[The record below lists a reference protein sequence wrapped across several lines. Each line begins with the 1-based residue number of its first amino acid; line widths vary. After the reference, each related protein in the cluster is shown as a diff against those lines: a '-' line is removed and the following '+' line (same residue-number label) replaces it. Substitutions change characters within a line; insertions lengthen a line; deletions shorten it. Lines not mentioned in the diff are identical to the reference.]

1 MFSKPKDGQ
10 TKKEYT
16 EARVPQ
22 LIREGKTPDQAIAEC
37 NAMWEAARD
46 KYGDNEPSIEVC
58 TEKSLEFSAE
68 IGDGIFINMSQ
79 EDVVLPKR
87 TFAEVLTMLGCEPG
101 KRYEIEISVEEV

>member
-22 LIREGKTPDQAIAEC
+22 LIREGKTPSQAISEC
-37 NAMWEAARD
+37 NTMWATVKEAQL
-46 KYGDNEPSIEVC
+46 EVC
-58 TEKSLEFSAE
+58 TEKSIEFSAE
-68 IGDGIFINMSQ
+68 IGDGAFINMSQ
-79 EDVVLPKR
+79 EDVVLSKR
-87 TFAEVLTMLGCEPG
+87 TFAEVLSMLGCEPG